1 MKTLKFFVLA
11 GLSLAL
17 LSCVVSLQPLF
28 EDRYLV
34 FEPGLAGTWK
44 MADSSD
50 TWTFE
55 KAENNEYLLI
65 QRQAEYEAD
74 KSLSKE
80 QVKKAPGDAVRF
92 RTRLGRLGGKLF
104 FDFIPADEGNPE
116 VHNDLYNAHMI
127 PAHTL
132 ARVWLE
138 KGTLKFVF
146 LDQDWISHAIESGQ
160 IKLAY
165 VKTDNW
171 LVLTAPTQELQAFI
185 LKYANDAKAFS
196 AGPGEEFLLVK
207 Q

>member
-1 MKTLKFFVLA
+1 MKTLKVFVLA
-11 GLSLAL
+11 GLSLIL

-44 MADSSD
+44 AADSAD

-55 KAENNEYLLI
+55 KAKDNEYVLI
-65 QRQAEYEAD
+65 QRQAEYESD
-74 KSLSKE
+74 KSPSKE

-92 RTRLGRLGGKLF
+92 RTRLGRLGGHLF

-116 VHNDLYNAHMI
+116 VRNDWYNAHMI

-138 KGTLKFVF
+138 KDSLKIVF
-146 LDQDWISHAIESGQ
+146 LDQEWISKALKSGQ
-160 IKLAY
+160 VKLAY
-165 VKTDNW
+165 VDTGKW
-171 LVLTAPTQELQAFI
+171 LVITAPTKELRAFI
-185 LKYANDAKAFS
+185 LKYAEDAKAFPS
-196 AGPGEEFLLVK
+196 DSGDVLSRVK
-207 Q
+207 